1 MTPSLSLRR
10 RSVSVF
16 VHSALWLLLTVVA
29 VRADAQDRRQEIRS
43 MLESRDA
50 EIKRLLGR
58 DDASVTP
65 AQKERL
71 RTVINDVIDFRAMGR
86 TALGTHWTGLS
97 TTQQDEFVAVFTDIV
112 RSQSLANL
120 DPYRARVQYD
130 GITVNGNSARVVTST
145 VYKDVP
151 MKVEYDLAFA
161 GGVWRATDI
170 VLDNVST
177 VEGYSRSF
185 QSMVRRRGFDALMER
200 LRKKQA
206 GATD

>member
-1 MTPSLSLRR
+1 M
-10 RSVSVF
+10 
-16 VHSALWLLLTVVA
+16 LTLVA

-86 TALGTHWTGLS
+86 AALGTHWAGLS
-97 TTQQDEFVAVFTDIV
+97 TAQQDDFVAVFTDIV
-112 RSQSLANL
+112 RGQSLANL

-130 GITVNGNSARVVTST
+130 GITVNGNTAHVVTST

-151 MKVEYDLAFA
+151 MKVEYDLVFA
-161 GGVWRATDI
+161 GGSWRATDI

-185 QSMVRRRGFDALMER
+185 QSMVRKRGFEALMER

-206 GATD
+206 AAAD